1 MKTENHISILR
12 GLLPDDYTAD
22 DNGRI
27 YSDGQPLDIYY
38 TPEHFF
44 EVNVGNAEELIALE
58 QHLGGFIPMP
68 QAVSGDKKPLFTHL
82 ADALRFLDGIE
93 HLQGLAPELQYWT
106 RRDFAALKEQLTEQ
120 DFAVRVF
127 KEFNRPN
134 KISIGLNDF
143 LPSLKKALAKI
154 DNDKMLAFV
163 AEQMGK
169 IKLPTDDQQQLLAK
183 GADLIRHRINEIKMH
198 KTLCSRLR
206 KKFIEAYCAEQ
217 FDVKPKYRSQ
227 PLIEH
232 LYGMC
237 GHDDLRPI
245 GNGVYNDPKG
255 WYVATNAAILAAVA
269 ADRISSNQESGTVV
283 TKDGKKIDG
292 TYYNWQAIIP
302 KDDSLHEFALNAL
315 DFWQWLTLRQRQA
328 KLKGCNSCWSA
339 DNVSLIFSHTP
350 SHNGFKPQ
358 AGFDLEYL
366 LQFVS
371 AAMDLGKGK
380 FYYNE
385 AVSRHKKKDG
395 TMDEVV
401 RYMLVYKTDDSVPSY
416 ILLMALESPP
426 QQIDTDYG
434 VYFDN
439 CYDAAEAAPS
449 AEDDNRDRQR
459 KLLKLKAK
467 AIKMKLEL
475 MKI

>member
-134 KISIGLNDF
+134 KISIGLDDF

-183 GADLIRHRINEIKMH
+183 GADLIRHRITEIKMH

-237 GHDDLRPI
+237 GDDTHRVPI
-245 GNGVYNDPKG
+245 MDCVYRDPNG
-255 WYVATNAAILAAVA
+255 WYVATNAHILAAVA
-269 ADRISSNQESGTVV
+269 ADRISSNQESGTAV
-283 TKDGKKIDG
+283 TKDGKQIDDV
-292 TYYNWQAIIP
+292 YPNWQAVVP
-302 KDDSLHEFALNAL
+302 KKDLHEFALNAADL
-315 DFWQWLTLRQRQA
+315 WQWLTLRQRQA
-328 KLKGCNSCWSA
+328 KIKNCKNSLSA
-339 DNVSLIFSHTP
+339 ERVTLIFSHTP
-350 SHNGFKPQ
+350 SHNGFKPK

-385 AVSRHKKKDG
+385 AGRYKKKDG

-426 QQIDTDYG
+426 QQVDTDYG

-439 CYDAAEAAPS
+439 CYNAADTAPS
-449 AEDDNRDRQR
+449 ADDDNRDRQR